1 MSDTHKQLI
10 EKVNASFEQN
20 QPEKF
25 LDMCAENVTW
35 RMAGHA
41 VQEGK
46 AAVRKFMASMGDM
59 EPPKININ
67 SIISDGDRAACYGD
81 MTMKDKDGSE
91 AEFDYCDIYR
101 FESEKIVD
109 LTSFMSKR
117 GAESDEAGSSDEQGG

>member
-20 QPEKF
+20 QPERF

-46 AAVRKFMASMGDM
+46 AAVRMASMGDM

-91 AEFDYCDIYR
+91 AEFDYCDIYK
-101 FESEKIVD
+101 FEGEKIVD

-117 GAESDEAGSSDEQGG
+117 GAESCEAESSE

>member
-10 EKVNASFEQN
+10 EKVNASFEQT
-20 QPEKF
+20 QPETF
-25 LDMCAENVTW
+25 LAMCAENVTW

-46 AAVRKFMASMGDM
+46 AAVREFMAAMGEM
-59 EPPKININ
+59 EPPKINIT

-81 MTMKDKDGSE
+81 MRMKHKDGSE

-101 FESEKIVD
+101 FEGEKIVD
-109 LTSFMSKR
+109 LTSFMSR
-117 GAESDEAGSSDEQGG
+117 SPGRSSLR